1 MDRYRINIISMAF
14 VILLYF
20 VSPMPVADAK
30 EIAPPAADETLIYI
44 LRVGRFAG
52 SGAKLWVAV
61 NDQTVARLKNKR
73 YSVVRAKAGAITL
86 NLANAGMIHAAIAI
100 DDRPGETVYLKWRLG
115 DWEITEVAETE
126 GMKFLQEAEQMD
138 PIDAPL
144 GNNEQVDALMNLSR
158 LGFDL
163 MRPAEERLSPDDEHA
178 LVSIFRTKQS
188 DKLHM
193 GIWSE
198 DRYLGT
204 LSANQGIDVL
214 VPAGEHFFLSGYVGT
229 SLMQAQVEA
238 GKRYYVRLAIGKMI
252 LRVRLTP
259 VGPDKSKD
267 LDKWLSKVDW
277 VEVDPDAI
285 TPRIREREDV
295 VTEFLRSAGERAK
308 SGEADVDLMGSA
320 HAY

>member
-30 EIAPPAADETLIYI
+30 EIAPQAADETLIYI

-163 MRPAEERLSPDDEHA
+163 MRHAEERLSPDDEHA

-277 VEVDPDAI
+277 VEVDSDAI